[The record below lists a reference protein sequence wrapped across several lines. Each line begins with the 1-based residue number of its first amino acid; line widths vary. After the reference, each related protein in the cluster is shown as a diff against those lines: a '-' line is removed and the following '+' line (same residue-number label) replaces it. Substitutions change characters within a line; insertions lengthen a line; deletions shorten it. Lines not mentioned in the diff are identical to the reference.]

1 MKRKTKVLIIA
12 GACLL
17 VVGVGT
23 GITVHNVKVNTSTME
38 RDMSVSESTAVR
50 EGKTNKTDAD
60 GTNGA
65 SEEAENSDSEK
76 VSSETGRVVANE
88 SKNST
93 ESGKTSTEGRTTAS
107 ERRNTTENR
116 TEGRTEGRTTESRTE
131 ARTETTTEGK
141 RVEPTTETPN
151 TEHTHNWV
159 AVYKTVHH
167 DATYKEEKYVVKE
180 AWDEE
185 VTKSGYICNGC
196 GKFFD
201 GALVNEG
208 CDKYFDGVGLDD
220 PAVQVYYDFSTHIS
234 SCQGGSSYHTDRVV
248 INTIHHP
255 EEYGTRK
262 VVDREAWDE
271 QVVDYYKCQCG
282 ATKK

>member
-38 RDMSVSESTAVR
+38 SDMSVSESTAEG
-50 EGKTNKTDAD
+50 EGKTDKANVDA
-60 GTNGA
+60 TSRENGKA
-65 SEEAENSDSEK
+65 DSSDSEK
-76 VSSETGRVVANE
+76 TSSESSRVVANDN
-88 SKNST
+88 KN
-93 ESGKTSTEGRTTAS
+93 STEGRTTAS
-107 ERRNTTENR
+107 ERQTTTEHR

-167 DATYKEEKYVVKE
+167 DATYKEEKYVVRE

-185 VTKSGYICNGC
+185 VTDDFYVCNRC
-196 GKFFD
+196 GVSFRCID
-201 GALVNEG
+201 ANDPTSPVYNE
-208 CDKYFDGVGLDD
+208 FT
-220 PAVQVYYDFSTHIS
+220 THIFT
-234 SCQGGSSYHTDRVV
+234 CQYNNPNWEGMGPGSNYHGERRVIGSV
-248 INTIHHP
+248 HHDA
-255 EEYGTRK
+255 EYGTRQVIDK
-262 VVDREAWDE
+262 PAWDE
-271 QVVDYYKCQCG
+271 QVIDYYKCSCG

>member
-38 RDMSVSESTAVR
+38 SDMSVSESTAVR
-50 EGKTNKTDAD
+50 EGKTDKAD
-60 GTNGA
+60 VNETSRESGK
-65 SEEAENSDSEK
+65 AENSDSEK
-76 VSSETGRVVANE
+76 TSSETGRVVANE

-93 ESGKTSTEGRTTAS
+93 ESGKASTEGRTTVS
-107 ERRNTTENR
+107 ERQTTTERR

-185 VTKSGYICNGC
+185 IKAGFYVCNQCGASFNTQYWTLPGGGTDAQSQAYIN
-196 GKFFD
+196 FI
-201 GALVNEG
+201 
-208 CDKYFDGVGLDD
+208 
-220 PAVQVYYDFSTHIS
+220 THILT
-234 SCQGGSSYHTDRVV
+234 CQDIGSSYHSESRVV
-248 INTIHHP
+248 NVVHHDA
-255 EEYGTRK
+255 EYGTRQVIDK
-262 VVDREAWDE
+262 PAWDE
-271 QVVDYYKCQCG
+271 QVIDYYKCSCG

>member
-38 RDMSVSESTAVR
+38 SDMSVSESTAVI
-50 EGKTNKTDAD
+50 EGKTDKSDAD
-60 GTNGA
+60 ETSRE
-65 SEEAENSDSEK
+65 SEKAENSDSEK
-76 VSSETGRVVANE
+76 ASSETGRVVANE

-93 ESGKTSTEGRTTAS
+93 ESGKASTEGRTTAS

-116 TEGRTEGRTTESRTE
+116 TEGRTEGRTTENKTE

-167 DATYKEEKYVVKE
+167 DATYKEEKYVIKE

-201 GALVNEG
+201 GDWVESSDEAWDEFG
-208 CDKYFDGVGLDD
+208 
-220 PAVQVYYDFSTHIS
+220 AHIL

>member
-38 RDMSVSESTAVR
+38 SDMSVSESTAVR
-50 EGKTNKTDAD
+50 EGKTDKGDVDETSRES
-60 GTNGA
+60 GKV
-65 SEEAENSDSEK
+65 ENSDSEK
-76 VSSETGRVVANE
+76 ASSETARVVANE

-93 ESGKTSTEGRTTAS
+93 ESGKASTEGRTTAS
-107 ERRNTTENR
+107 ERRNT
-116 TEGRTEGRTTESRTE
+116 TEGRTTESRTE

-141 RVEPTTETPN
+141 RAEPTTETPN

-167 DATYKEEKYVVKE
+167 DATYKEEKYVVRE

-201 GALVNEG
+201 GDWVESSDEAWDEFG
-208 CDKYFDGVGLDD
+208 
-220 PAVQVYYDFSTHIS
+220 AHIL

>member
-17 VVGVGT
+17 VVDVGT

-38 RDMSVSESTAVR
+38 SDMSVSESTAVR
-50 EGKTNKTDAD
+50 EGKTDKAD
-60 GTNGA
+60 VDETNGE
-65 SEEAENSDSEK
+65 SGKAESLDSEK
-76 VSSETGRVVANE
+76 ASSETGRVVASE
-88 SKNST
+88 GKSST
-93 ESGKTSTEGRTTAS
+93 ESGKSSTEGRTTAS
-107 ERRNTTENR
+107 ERRNTTE
-116 TEGRTEGRTTESRTE
+116 GRSEGRTTESRTE

-167 DATYKEEKYVVKE
+167 DATHKEEKYVVRE

-185 VTKSGYICNGC
+185 VTDGFYVCNQC
-196 GKFFD
+196 GASFRCIDANDTSSPLYTEFI
-201 GALVNEG
+201 
-208 CDKYFDGVGLDD
+208 
-220 PAVQVYYDFSTHIS
+220 THMFN
-234 SCQGGSSYHTDRVV
+234 CQGSGSSYHVESRVV
-248 INTIHHP
+248 NTIHHDA
-255 EEYGTRK
+255 EYGTRQVIDK
-262 VVDREAWDE
+262 PAWDE
-271 QVVDYYKCQCG
+271 QVIDYYKCSCG

>member
-38 RDMSVSESTAVR
+38 SDMSVSESTAVR
-50 EGKTNKTDAD
+50 EGKTDKSDAD
-60 GTNGA
+60 ETSRESGK
-65 SEEAENSDSEK
+65 AENSDSEK
-76 VSSETGRVVANE
+76 TSSETGRVIANE

-93 ESGKTSTEGRTTAS
+93 ESGKASTEGRTTAS

-116 TEGRTEGRTTESRTE
+116 TEGRTEGRTTENRTE
-131 ARTETTTEGK
+131 SRTETTTEGK

-180 AWDEE
+180 AWDEDVVE
-185 VTKSGYICNGC
+185 SYRVCNQC
-196 GKFFD
+196 GASFLSKD
-201 GALVNEG
+201 CLDPTSPVYNE
-208 CDKYFDGVGLDD
+208 FNI
-220 PAVQVYYDFSTHIS
+220 HIFN
-234 SCQGGSSYHTDRVV
+234 CQGVGSSYHVEERVV
-248 INTIHHP
+248 NTIHHDA
-255 EEYGTRK
+255 EYGTRQVIDK
-262 VVDREAWDE
+262 PAWDE
-271 QVVDYYKCQCG
+271 QVIDYYKCSCG

>member
-17 VVGVGT
+17 VVGVGS

-38 RDMSVSESTAVR
+38 SDMSVSESTAER
-50 EGKTNKTDAD
+50 EGKTDKANVDATSRES
-60 GTNGA
+60 GK
-65 SEEAENSDSEK
+65 AENSDSEK
-76 VSSETGRVVANE
+76 TSSESSRVVANE
-88 SKNST
+88 S
-93 ESGKTSTEGRTTAS
+93 GKATEGRTTAS
-107 ERRNTTENR
+107 ERQTTTEHR
-116 TEGRTEGRTTESRTE
+116 TEGRTEGRTTE

-167 DATYKEEKYVVKE
+167 DATHKEEKYVVRE

-185 VTKSGYICNGC
+185 VTDGFYVCNQC
-196 GKFFD
+196 GASFRCIDANDTSSPLYTEFI
-201 GALVNEG
+201 
-208 CDKYFDGVGLDD
+208 
-220 PAVQVYYDFSTHIS
+220 THMLN
-234 SCQGGSSYHTDRVV
+234 CQGSGSSYHVESRVV
-248 INTIHHP
+248 NTIHHDA
-255 EEYGTRK
+255 EYGTRQVIDK
-262 VVDREAWDE
+262 PAWDE
-271 QVVDYYKCQCG
+271 QVIDYYKCSCG

>member
-38 RDMSVSESTAVR
+38 SDMSVSESTAVR
-50 EGKTNKTDAD
+50 EGKTDKANVDATSRES
-60 GTNGA
+60 GK
-65 SEEAENSDSEK
+65 AENSDSEK
-76 VSSETGRVVANE
+76 TSSESSRVVANE

-93 ESGKTSTEGRTTAS
+93 EGRTTVS
-107 ERRNTTENR
+107 ERQTTTERR

-167 DATYKEEKYVVKE
+167 DATYKEEKYVV
-180 AWDEE
+180 
-185 VTKSGYICNGC
+185 
-196 GKFFD
+196 
-201 GALVNEG
+201 
-208 CDKYFDGVGLDD
+208 
-220 PAVQVYYDFSTHIS
+220 
-234 SCQGGSSYHTDRVV
+234 
-248 INTIHHP
+248 
-255 EEYGTRK
+255 
-262 VVDREAWDE
+262 REAWDE
-271 QVVDYYKCQCG
+271 DITESWIGHCQEEEQISIL
-282 ATKK
+282 KPILILPLI

>member
-1 MKRKTKVLIIA
+1 MKKKIKILIIT

-38 RDMSVSESTAVR
+38 SDMSVSESTAER
-50 EGKTNKTDAD
+50 EGKTDKADAD
-60 GTNGA
+60 ETNGV
-65 SEEAENSDSEK
+65 SEKAENSDSEK
-76 VSSETGRVVANE
+76 ASSETGRVVANE
-88 SKNST
+88 NKNST
-93 ESGKTSTEGRTTAS
+93 ESGKASTEGRTTAS
-107 ERRNTTENR
+107 ERQTTTERR
-116 TEGRTEGRTTESRTE
+116 TEGRTEARTTESRTE

-167 DATYKEEKYVVKE
+167 DATYKEEKYVVRE

-185 VTKSGYICNGC
+185 VTDGFYVCNQC
-196 GKFFD
+196 GASFRCIDANDTSSPLYTEFI
-201 GALVNEG
+201 
-208 CDKYFDGVGLDD
+208 
-220 PAVQVYYDFSTHIS
+220 THMLN
-234 SCQGGSSYHTDRVV
+234 CQGSGSSYHVESRVV
-248 INTIHHP
+248 NTIHHDA
-255 EEYGTRK
+255 EYGTRQVIDK
-262 VVDREAWDE
+262 PAWDE
-271 QVVDYYKCQCG
+271 QVIDYYKCSCG

>member
-38 RDMSVSESTAVR
+38 SDMSVSESTAVR
-50 EGKTNKTDAD
+50 EGKTDKTDVD
-60 GTNGA
+60 ETNGV
-65 SEEAENSDSEK
+65 SGKAENSDSEK
-76 VSSETGRVVANE
+76 TSSESSRVVANE
-88 SKNST
+88 SKNSN
-93 ESGKTSTEGRTTAS
+93 EGRTTAC
-107 ERRNTTENR
+107 ERQATTEHR
-116 TEGRTEGRTTESRTE
+116 TEGRTEGHTEGRTTESRTE

-167 DATYKEEKYVVKE
+167 DATYREEKYVVRE

-185 VTKSGYICNGC
+185 VTDDFYICNQC
-196 GKFFD
+196 GASFRCIDANDTSSPLYTEFI
-201 GALVNEG
+201 
-208 CDKYFDGVGLDD
+208 
-220 PAVQVYYDFSTHIS
+220 THMFN
-234 SCQGGSSYHTDRVV
+234 CQGSGSSYHVESRVV
-248 INTIHHP
+248 NTIHHDA
-255 EEYGTRK
+255 EYGTRQVIDK
-262 VVDREAWDE
+262 PAWDE
-271 QVVDYYKCQCG
+271 QVIDYYKCSCG

>member
-23 GITVHNVKVNTSTME
+23 GITVHNVKVNTSTMGS
-38 RDMSVSESTAVR
+38 DMSVSESTAER
-50 EGKTNKTDAD
+50 EGKTDKANVDATSRES
-60 GTNGA
+60 GK
-65 SEEAENSDSEK
+65 AENSDSEK
-76 VSSETGRVVANE
+76 ASSETGRVVANE

-93 ESGKTSTEGRTTAS
+93 EGRTTAS
-107 ERRNTTENR
+107 ERQTTTER
-116 TEGRTEGRTTESRTE
+116 RTEGHTEGRTEGRTTESRTE

-180 AWDEE
+180 AWDEDVVE
-185 VTKSGYICNGC
+185 SYRVCNQC
-196 GKFFD
+196 GASFLSKD
-201 GALVNEG
+201 CLDPTSPVYNE
-208 CDKYFDGVGLDD
+208 FNI
-220 PAVQVYYDFSTHIS
+220 HIFN
-234 SCQGGSSYHTDRVV
+234 CQGVGSSYHVEERVV
-248 INTIHHP
+248 NTIHHDA
-255 EEYGTRK
+255 EYGTRQVIDK
-262 VVDREAWDE
+262 PAWDE
-271 QVVDYYKCQCG
+271 QVIDYYKCSCG